1 MAIVNQVRKTVKMD
15 LWSIVKFQLA
25 VHCHLKNLN
34 VSDLDLNC
42 VTFLALSG
50 ETELTEFCESATRN
64 SIFSSPQS
72 VRNAVTKAEKKNL
85 LKKNGKNRKT
95 IQLNPDLN
103 IQIQGNILLDYKFVR
118 VETQESNRVTER
130 VHQEA

>member
-1 MAIVNQVRKTVKMD
+1 MAIVNQVRKNVKMD

-25 VHCHLKNLN
+25 VHCHLKHLNL
-34 VSDLDLNC
+34 SDLDLNC

-50 ETELTEFCESATRN
+50 ETELTEFCENATKN
-64 SIFSSPQS
+64 KIFSSAQS

-95 IQLNPDLN
+95 IELNPDLN
-103 IQIQGNILLDYKFVR
+103 IQITGNILLEYKILR
-118 VETQESNRVTER
+118 VEAKESEVT
-130 VHQEA
+130 A